1 MKAKFLTSV
10 KVILFV
16 AWISEITKQLFADV
30 LQSKCSLEVRNVH
43 RKTAVLESLFN
54 KVGTLEARNFI
65 KKKLQH
71 RCFSV
76 KLSKF
81 LKTLFLQNPPGGYF
95 WKFLMNSL
103 FVAYE
108 EDEWRHI
115 EVRIGYPAFI
125 FFYCV
130 CFFSFYFFLF
140 FLFFCEFYYLLRY
153 VCQHLKKGVKFSPGS
168 SVEFRVVSCF
178 SHI

>member
-1 MKAKFLTSV
+1 M

-95 WKFLMNSL
+95 WKFHMNSL